1 MLESLTKTYQLTP
14 ELTKKA
20 RFLAIAGDATRI
32 RILCYM
38 FANKK
43 ACVSDIAE
51 ALDMSISSISHHL
64 QIMRDNGFFETERM
78 GNMICYIL
86 VKNQYIKKLEQIIC
100 D

>member
-1 MLESLTKTYQLTP
+1 MDKVSNKSYNLSP
-14 ELTKKA
+14 ELIKKA
-20 RFLAIAGDATRI
+20 RFLAIAGDQTRI

-38 FANKK
+38 FTNRK

-51 ALDMSISSISHHL
+51 ALDMSVSAISHHL

-86 VKNQYIKKLEQIIC
+86 VKNEYINRLEKIIC
-100 D
+100 E